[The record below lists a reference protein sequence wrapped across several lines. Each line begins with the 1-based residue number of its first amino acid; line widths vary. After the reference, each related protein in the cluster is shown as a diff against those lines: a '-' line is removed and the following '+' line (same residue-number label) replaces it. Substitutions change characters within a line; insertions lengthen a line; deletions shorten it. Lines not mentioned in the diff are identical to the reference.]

1 MKEIFKTEQ
10 TELNIEEPFEDY
22 FVFNFHTYDVFAE
35 KNVEIDFNLNRKELQ
50 SLIESLQ
57 QVLINKFKNE

>member
-1 MKEIFKTEQ
+1 MKQIFKTEQ
-10 TELNIEEPFEDY
+10 TELNIKEPFEDY
-22 FVFNFHTYDVFAE
+22 LVFNLNNYSVFDG
-35 KNVEIDFNLNRKELQ
+35 KNIQTEFILNRKELQ